1 MSTGWNHILH
11 EEIFLKRMVKMIGAV
26 KKQLIILMLILLLAA
41 CSPTSPEPTSTPEL
55 SIEPTVKP
63 TDIILPTATNTNLPP
78 TPTPPATKTATNPPS
93 PTLEKS
99 IPESNFDFSKY
110 GPIAF
115 IDDLNGSI
123 RLINP
128 DSSVYD
134 WSYTN
139 KDLVMN
145 DLSWSPNG
153 ESIAISTTGGGITIL
168 NVQDKNLTKI
178 NLNSSQWDFEII
190 QYTSFSP
197 DEKNVVFNSYNEG
210 KIFRVNLNGSDL
222 QNLTS
227 DGRYRNSYEYPSWS
241 SFGDVILYS
250 RQYVD
255 GNIYSMNID
264 GTNSRTLISGAN
276 NSQPVFS
283 PTGEWIAF
291 IRAFDKN
298 QFLYVLS
305 TKDNTFKALTDK
317 PIYVIAYSWSADGR
331 YIVFSYYPE
340 GIYGGALDKNYRIVE
355 VASSDTV
362 EVITDL
368 NTVKPAWSPLMNTAP
383 TRPDCTNGW
392 TRFLIG
398 GFVHNPP
405 GESPNRIRAEPN
417 SSATIEG
424 QFLAGETYILIDGP
438 VCVDN
443 LVFWE
448 IADPRLPGG
457 SGWTAEGD
465 GSEYWLET
473 FSP

>member
-1 MSTGWNHILH
+1 
-11 EEIFLKRMVKMIGAV
+11 MIGAM
-26 KKQLIILMLILLLAA
+26 KKQLINLMLILLLAA
-41 CSPTSPEPTSTPEL
+41 CSPTSSEPTSTPEL

-63 TDIILPTATNTNLPP
+63 TEIILPTATNTNPPP
-78 TPTPPATKTATNPPS
+78 TPTPSATITATNPPA
-93 PTLEKS
+93 PTQEKS
-99 IPESNFDFSKY
+99 IPESNLDFSKY
-110 GPIAF
+110 GSIAF

-139 KDLVMN
+139 KDLVVN

-153 ESIAISTTGGGITIL
+153 ESLAISTTGGGINIL
-168 NVQDKNLTKI
+168 SVQDKNLTKL

-190 QYTSFSP
+190 QYSSFSP
-197 DEKNVVFNSYNEG
+197 DGKKVVFNSYNEG
-210 KIFRVNLNGSDL
+210 NIFRVNLNGSDL
-222 QNLTS
+222 QNLTP

-241 SFGDVILYS
+241 PSGEMILYS

-255 GNIYSMNID
+255 GNIYGMNTD
-264 GTNSRTLISGAN
+264 GSNPRTLISGDY
-276 NSQPVFS
+276 NSQPVFA

-291 IRAFDKN
+291 IRAFEND
-298 QFLYVLS
+298 QYLYVMS
-305 TKDNTFKALTDK
+305 TNDNTLKALTDK

-340 GIYGGALDKNYRIVE
+340 GIYGGSLDKNYRIVE
-355 VASSDTV
+355 VASGDTV
-362 EVITDL
+362 ELITDL
-368 NTVKPAWSPLMNTAP
+368 NTLKPAWSPLMNTAP
-383 TRPDCTNGW
+383 IRTDCTNGW
-392 TRFLIG
+392 TRFSIG

-405 GESPNRIRAEPN
+405 GEMPNRVRAEPN
-417 SSATIEG
+417 SSAAIVG
-424 QFLAGETYILIDGP
+424 QFLAGETYILLDGP

-448 IADPRLPGG
+448 ISDPRLPGG

-473 FSP
+473 LSP